1 MLRSAPPLPRE
12 LLRSIFLQEL
22 YDERGPDWAEFN
34 GKRFSLVCRDGAAPG
49 QELTFYRPVL
59 DYGLSFRWNRPENP
73 LQQFAKHL
81 ARFPHIAH
89 LVRDLRL
96 ECINDKAETK
106 EALRT
111 ILQRCDRITE
121 ICLPLA
127 ELTVLQIGNSERWD
141 FSVLL
146 RALPLCVK
154 LRSLAL
160 SVALPGDP
168 PSSFAASAVVPLS
181 LRTLLLQ
188 RTHRREF
195 ASVRAEAYFYGQIPR
210 YACPKALTTL
220 SISLHAQNFET
231 LLRWVKQCSSLQDLE
246 FCIVDADPTDFVE
259 KQTKSDMWE
268 AENDRCRTGLG
279 ELAAHL
285 SHFLDTLPPTL
296 VELEAAFWAPA
307 GDCND
312 LVKTFLRSR
321 SHDSPLR
328 RVIFDAEVKKFGRV
342 RLKATKSHEWIEQGV
357 ESKTDWNLTYKHWA
371 GCSCGDWDYGSWTLD
386 GPDAAE
392 YEVSDPSVELEW

>member
-121 ICLPLA
+121 ICL
-127 ELTVLQIGNSERWD
+127 
-141 FSVLL
+141 
-146 RALPLCVK
+146 
-154 LRSLAL
+154 AL

-246 FCIVDADPTDFVE
+246 FCIVDADPTDFVVELTSLLAHLDHLMTLRFTQE